1 MRFNYILY
9 IVLNQEKSM
18 YNSSNYCLKVLG
30 VYNMTKY
37 PKALHDELCFLFY
50 VASKEVIK
58 KYTACLKEYEL
69 TYTGYI
75 TLISIGD
82 DEVVNIKRLGDR
94 IYLNS
99 GTLTPLTKKL
109 VAQGLIKKVR
119 KPEDERN
126 LNISLTDKGRKLKQ
140 QLAHLN
146 EEVHASLSMEG
157 TDMTE
162 LVGILQRF
170 LENNFPSHPVTV

>member
-1 MRFNYILY
+1 
-9 IVLNQEKSM
+9 
-18 YNSSNYCLKVLG
+18 
-30 VYNMTKY
+30 MTTQ
-37 PKALHDELCFLFY
+37 PKALQQELCFLFY

-58 KYTACLKEYEL
+58 KFSAYLKEYEL

-75 TLISIGD
+75 TLISIAD

-109 VAQGLIKKVR
+109 VAQGLIEKVR

-126 LNISLTDKGRKLKQ
+126 LNISLTDKGRALKQ
-140 QLAHLN
+140 QLKHLN
-146 EEVHASLSMEG
+146 EEVHASLTMEEK
-157 TDMTE
+157 DMMD
-162 LVGILQRF
+162 LLGILQRF
-170 LENNFPSHPVTV
+170 LENNFPCHTVTQ

>member
-1 MRFNYILY
+1 
-9 IVLNQEKSM
+9 
-18 YNSSNYCLKVLG
+18 
-30 VYNMTKY
+30 MTTH
-37 PKALHDELCFLFY
+37 PTTLHQELCFLFY

-58 KYTACLKEYEL
+58 KYSACLKDYDL

-82 DEVVNIKRLGDR
+82 DEIVNIKRLGDR

-109 VAQGLIKKVR
+109 VAQGMIKKVR

-126 LNISLTDKGRKLKQ
+126 LNISLTDKGRAVKQ
-140 QLAHLN
+140 QLQHLN
-146 EEVHASLSMEG
+146 KEIHATLTMEES
-157 TDMTE
+157 DMVD
-162 LVGILQRF
+162 LIGILQRF
-170 LENNFPSHPVTV
+170 LDNNFPSLAAKHS